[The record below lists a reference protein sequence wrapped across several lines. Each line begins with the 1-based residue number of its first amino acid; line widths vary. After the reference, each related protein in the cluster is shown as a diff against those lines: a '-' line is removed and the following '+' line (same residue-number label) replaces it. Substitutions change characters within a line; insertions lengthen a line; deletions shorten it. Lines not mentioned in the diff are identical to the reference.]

1 MLNFCNLIAHIA
13 TKNLYKKLHIKN
25 WISNKNMHAKYK
37 FIQIAIG
44 IFSHFP
50 TSLLSKTRYIH
61 LRLKQ
66 KHLVLLFIKSQSIHI
81 HLYPYLI
88 PTDAAKNWNK
98 PEM

>member
-1 MLNFCNLIAHIA
+1 MQLNRTHCY
-13 TKNLYKKLHIKN
+13 KNFLQEITYEN
-25 WISNKNMHAKYK
+25 WINNKNVHAKYK
-37 FIQIAIG
+37 FIQIAIR

-50 TSLLSKTRYIH
+50 TPLLSKTRYIH